1 MTANSVKAKVMLE
14 KRIKHQ
20 RIIIK
25 QKEAD
30 TKTGTVPFDETEE
43 GDGPVPV
50 PQEEADEEMVQEA
63 FSTVIAQKKRTSRKP
78 FIPGQV
84 KKRRIQAQPTRD
96 EENYIRYEAKDHQ
109 TESG

>member
-1 MTANSVKAKVMLE
+1 MKLE
-14 KRIKHQ
+14 KQIKLQ

-50 PQEEADEEMVQEA
+50 PQEEADEEMVQELLA
-63 FSTVIAQKKRTSRKP
+63 LSSLKRNEPVANRLY
-78 FIPGQV
+78 
-84 KKRRIQAQPTRD
+84 QA
-96 EENYIRYEAKDHQ
+96 K
-109 TESG
+109 

>member
-1 MTANSVKAKVMLE
+1 MLE

-43 GDGPVPV
+43 GDGPVSV
-50 PQEEADEEMVQEA
+50 PQVEAVVQELLA
-63 FSTVIAQKKRTSRKP
+63 LSSLKRNEPVANRLY
-78 FIPGQV
+78 
-84 KKRRIQAQPTRD
+84 QA
-96 EENYIRYEAKDHQ
+96 K
-109 TESG
+109 